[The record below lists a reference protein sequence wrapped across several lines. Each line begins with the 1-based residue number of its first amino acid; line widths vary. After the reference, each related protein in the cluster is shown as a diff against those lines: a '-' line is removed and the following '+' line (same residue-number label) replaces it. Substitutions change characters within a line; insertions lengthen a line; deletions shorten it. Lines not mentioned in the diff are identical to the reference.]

1 MKFFLDTADVE
12 SIKKAVELGMC
23 DGVTTNPS
31 LIMKSGRV
39 QKEVIKEIAKI
50 VSGPISVEAISDD
63 APGMVKE
70 AEEFSSWA
78 PNIVVKVP
86 MTKEGIKAV
95 RILSKKKIKTNVTLV
110 FSASQALIAAKAGAT
125 YVSPFVGRLDDIS
138 QDGMLLIEEILTIFS
153 NYEELE
159 TEVIVASVR
168 DPIHVTESAQM
179 GAHVATIPAEVL
191 EKMWNHPLTDKGI
204 AKFKE
209 DYAKS
214 KK

>member
-1 MKFFLDTADVE
+1 
-12 SIKKAVELGMC
+12 
-23 DGVTTNPS
+23 
-31 LIMKSGRV
+31 
-39 QKEVIKEIAKI
+39 
-50 VSGPISVEAISDD
+50 
-63 APGMVKE
+63 
-70 AEEFSSWA
+70 
-78 PNIVVKVP
+78 

-159 TEVIVASVR
+159 TEVIVASIR

-179 GAHVATIPAEVL
+179 GAHVATIPANVL

-204 AKFKE
+204 AQFKE